1 MASGKSHPTGS
12 ASAAMLPA
20 IVGILLTLIWGGYT
34 ALVLIEIFTTP
45 LPAL

>member
-1 MASGKSHPTGS
+1 MASGKSHPAGS

-20 IVGILLTLIWGGYT
+20 LVGILLTLIWGGYT
-34 ALVLIEIFTTP
+34 ALVLYEIMKAP